1 MGSPVRSTAAHAAV
15 RLARVPL
22 MVDPD
27 NPKGPPRTLRAEVP
41 STIPVTSRVERM
53 GRRLLVIAGDKV
65 SSHALPQS
73 GAFKVGRGDEVD
85 LRIDDPSVSRDHAC
99 MHFGRNNEIHVSD
112 SGSSNGTRVRG
123 RRLRPGE
130 KVPVAAGE
138 TFEVGSALLMVQDPF
153 GADASR
159 APVAGAAPDSGIVIQ
174 DRAMAGLYQ
183 LAERVAKS
191 TINVLLLGE
200 TGVGKD
206 VLARKIH
213 AMSPRADKP
222 FLPLNCGALTEQ
234 LLESELFG
242 HEKGAFTGAVEQKM
256 GLLEA
261 ANEGTVFLDE
271 VGELPMSVQVKL
283 LRVLEE
289 RAVRRVGGLKSK
301 PFDIRFIAATNRD
314 LAQAIVDSG
323 FRSDLF
329 YRLNGISLVIPP
341 LRQRVSEIEG
351 LAAKFIEDASKR
363 AGQPKPPRL
372 HAEALAWLRAHPW
385 PGNIRELHNTIERAV
400 LLCTGDEIGLDHLP
414 ARSPGAPLAAT
425 PSGAT
430 GTTAGDDD
438 DPERRRIIDALDQCA
453 GNQTRAAKML
463 GISRNTL
470 LARLDQYGLARP
482 RKR

>member
-1 MGSPVRSTAAHAAV
+1 MA
-15 RLARVPL
+15 
-22 MVDPD
+22 DPD
-27 NPKGPPRTLRAEVP
+27 KPKAAPRHIAEIP

-53 GRRLLVIAGDKV
+53 GRRLLVIVADKV
-65 SSHALPQS
+65 SSHSLPQS
-73 GAFKVGRGDEVD
+73 GAFKLGRGDEVD
-85 LRIDDPSVSRDHAC
+85 LRIDDPSVSRDHAAL
-99 MHFGRNNEIHVSD
+99 HFGRSGEIHVSD

-123 RRLRPGE
+123 RRLKPGE

-138 TFEVGSALLMVQDPF
+138 TFEVGSALFMVQDPF
-153 GADASR
+153 GADSR
-159 APVAGAAPDSGIVIQ
+159 APVGASPGAAVDSGIVIQ

-242 HEKGAFTGAVEQKM
+242 HEKGAFTGAVEQKL

-289 RAVRRVGGLKSK
+289 RAVRRVGGLKAK
-301 PFDIRFIAATNRD
+301 PFDIRFVAATNRD
-314 LAQAIVDSG
+314 LNQAIVDGG

-351 LAAKFIEDASKR
+351 LAQKFVEEASKR
-363 AGQPKPPRL
+363 AGQAKPPTL
-372 HAEALAWLRAHPW
+372 APETLAWLKAYHW
-385 PGNIRELHNTIERAV
+385 PGNIRELQNTIERAV
-400 LLCTGDEIGLDHLP
+400 LLCTGDVIGLEQLP
-414 ARSPGAPLAAT
+414 TRGAAA
-425 PSGAT
+425 PVP
-430 GTTAGDDD
+430 AGGGGGYAAAAGDD
-438 DPERRRIIDALDQCA
+438 DPERKRIMDALEQCA
-453 GNQTRAAKML
+453 GNQTRAAKVL

>member
-1 MGSPVRSTAAHAAV
+1 MA
-15 RLARVPL
+15 
-22 MVDPD
+22 DPD
-27 NPKGPPRTLRAEVP
+27 KPKASRPEIP

-53 GRRLLVIAGDKV
+53 GRRLLVIAADKV

-73 GAFKVGRGDEVD
+73 GAFKLGRGDEVD

-99 MHFGRNNEIHVSD
+99 LHFGRNSEIHVSD
-112 SGSSNGTRVRG
+112 AGSSNGTRVRG
-123 RRLRPGE
+123 RRLKPNE

-138 TFEVGSALLMVQDPF
+138 TFEVGSVLLMVQDPF
-153 GADASR
+153 GAESHR
-159 APVAGAAPDSGIVIQ
+159 VPTPQSPVAPDSGIVIQ
-174 DRAMAGLYQ
+174 DRAMASLYQ

-242 HEKGAFTGAVEQKM
+242 HERGAFTGAVEQKL

-271 VGELPMSVQVKL
+271 VGELPMTVQVKL

-289 RAVRRVGGLKSK
+289 RAVRRVGGLKAK
-301 PFDIRFIAATNRD
+301 PFDIRFVAATNRD
-314 LAQAIVDSG
+314 LNQAIVDGG

-341 LRQRVSEIEG
+341 LRQRVGEIEG
-351 LAAKFIEDASKR
+351 LAQKFVEEASKR
-363 AGQPKPPRL
+363 AGQDKPPVIGP
-372 HAEALAWLRAHPW
+372 ETMAWLKEYQW
-385 PGNIRELHNTIERAV
+385 PGNIRELQNTIERAV
-400 LLCTGDEIGLDHLP
+400 LLCSGDVIGLEQLP
-414 ARSPGAPLAAT
+414 TKEVGAAA
-425 PSGAT
+425 PAGAGAGT
-430 GTTAGDDD
+430 GGYPTAGGDG
-438 DPERRRIIDALDQCA
+438 DPERQRIIDALEECA
-453 GNQTRAAKML
+453 GNQTRAARML

>member
-1 MGSPVRSTAAHAAV
+1 MS
-15 RLARVPL
+15 
-22 MVDPD
+22 DPD
-27 NPKGPPRTLRAEVP
+27 NPQGPRRSLRAEVP

-53 GRRLLVIAGDKV
+53 GRRLLVIAADRV
-65 SSHALPQS
+65 STHPLPQS
-73 GAFKVGRGDEVD
+73 GTFKVGRGEEVD

-99 MHFGRNNEIHVSD
+99 LHFGRNNELHVSD

-123 RRLRPGE
+123 RRLQGKER
-130 KVPVAAGE
+130 VPVAAGE

-153 GADASR
+153 GTDSPKPPAA
-159 APVAGAAPDSGIVIQ
+159 AGLHDSGIVIQ
-174 DRAMAGLYQ
+174 DRAMASLYQ
-183 LAERVAKS
+183 LAERVARS

-242 HEKGAFTGAVEQKM
+242 HEKGAFTGAVETKL

-271 VGELPMSVQVKL
+271 VGELPMTVQVKL

-289 RAVRRVGGLKSK
+289 RAVRRVGGLRPK
-301 PFDIRFIAATNRD
+301 PFDIRFVAATNRD
-314 LAQAIVDSG
+314 LNQAIIDG
-323 FRSDLF
+323 AFRSDLF

-341 LRQRVSEIEG
+341 LRQRVGEIEG
-351 LAAKFIEDASKR
+351 LSQRFIEEASKR
-363 AGQPKPPRL
+363 AGQATPPRL
-372 HAEALAWLRAHPW
+372 SDEALAWLRAYPW
-385 PGNIRELHNTIERAV
+385 PGNIRELQNTIERAV
-400 LLCTGDEIGLDHLP
+400 LLCTGDLITLEQLP
-414 ARSPGAPLAAT
+414 VKVTTATGAPTPTPGGTGAGGFAVAA
-425 PSGAT
+425 PGGAED
-430 GTTAGDDD
+430 A
-438 DPERRRIIDALDQCA
+438 DPERRRILDALEQCA
-453 GNQTRAAKML
+453 GNQTRAAKLL

-470 LARLDQYGLARP
+470 LARLDQYGIARP

>member
-1 MGSPVRSTAAHAAV
+1 MA
-15 RLARVPL
+15 
-22 MVDPD
+22 DPD
-27 NPKGPPRTLRAEVP
+27 KPKGILRPHLAEVP

-65 SSHALPQS
+65 SSHSLPQS

-99 MHFGRNNEIHVSD
+99 LHFGRNNEIHVSD
-112 SGSSNGTRVRG
+112 SGSSNGTRVRS
-123 RRLRPGE
+123 RRLKPGE
-130 KVPVAAGE
+130 KVLVSAGE

-153 GADASR
+153 GADSNR
-159 APVAGAAPDSGIVIQ
+159 VAGPASGGVLDSGIVIQ
-174 DRAMAGLYQ
+174 DRAMASLYQ

-242 HEKGAFTGAVEQKM
+242 HEKGAFTGAVEQKL

-289 RAVRRVGGLKSK
+289 RAVRRVGGLKAK

-341 LRQRVSEIEG
+341 LRQRVGEIEG
-351 LAAKFIEDASKR
+351 LAQKFVEDASKR
-363 AGQPKPPRL
+363 TGQAKAPTLAPD
-372 HAEALAWLRAHPW
+372 ALAWLKGYHW
-385 PGNIRELHNTIERAV
+385 PGNIRELQNTIERAV
-400 LLCTGDEIGLDHLP
+400 LLCTGDVIGLDQLP
-414 ARSPGAPLAAT
+414 TKVEPGTSPLGGSGGYMQLT
-425 PSGAT
+425 PG
-430 GTTAGDDD
+430 DD
-438 DPERRRIIDALDQCA
+438 DPERQRIIDALEQCA

>member
-1 MGSPVRSTAAHAAV
+1 MA
-15 RLARVPL
+15 
-22 MVDPD
+22 DPD
-27 NPKGPPRTLRAEVP
+27 QPKAAPRPHPAEIP
-41 STIPVTSRVERM
+41 STIPVGSKVERM
-53 GRRLLVIAGDKV
+53 GRRLLVIVADKA
-65 SSHALPQS
+65 SSHPLPQS
-73 GAFKVGRGDEVD
+73 GAFKLGRGDEVE

-99 MHFGRNNEIHVSD
+99 LHFGRNNEIHVSD

-123 RRLRPGE
+123 RRLKPGE
-130 KVPVAAGE
+130 KVPVVAGE

-153 GADASR
+153 GAETSKTPASGT
-159 APVAGAAPDSGIVIQ
+159 ALDPSIVIQ
-174 DRAMAGLYQ
+174 DRAMASLYQ

-242 HEKGAFTGAVEQKM
+242 HEKGAFTGAVEQKL

-289 RAVRRVGGLKSK
+289 RAVRRVGGLKAK

-314 LAQAIVDSG
+314 LAQAIVDAD

-341 LRQRVSEIEG
+341 LRQRVSEIKG
-351 LAAKFIEDASKR
+351 LAQKFVEDASKR
-363 AGQPKPPRL
+363 ADQAKAPSISP
-372 HAEALAWLRAHPW
+372 EALAWLEAYPW
-385 PGNIRELHNTIERAV
+385 PGNIRELQNTIERAV
-400 LLCTGDEIGLDHLP
+400 LLCTGDVIGLDHLP
-414 ARSPGAPLAAT
+414 TQDDPAAGSVGSGTGAYAALA
-425 PSGAT
+425 G
-430 GTTAGDDD
+430 GDD
-438 DPERRRIIDALDQCA
+438 DPERQRIIDALEQCA
-453 GNQTRAAKML
+453 GNQTRAAKLL

-470 LARLDQYGLARP
+470 LARLDQYGVARP

>member
-1 MGSPVRSTAAHAAV
+1 MP
-15 RLARVPL
+15 
-22 MVDPD
+22 DPD
-27 NPKGPPRTLRAEVP
+27 KPKGVPRPHIAEVP
-41 STIPVTSRVERM
+41 STIPVSSRLERI
-53 GRRLLVIAGDKV
+53 GRRLLVIAADRV
-65 SSHALPQS
+65 SSHPLPQA
-73 GAFKVGRGDEVD
+73 GTFKLGRGDEVD

-99 MHFGRNNEIHVSD
+99 LHFGRNDEIHVSD
-112 SGSSNGTRVRG
+112 AGSSNGTRVRG
-123 RRLRPGE
+123 RRLKPGE
-130 KVPVAAGE
+130 RVPVSAGE
-138 TFEVGSALLMVQDPF
+138 TFEVGSVLLMVQDPF
-153 GADASR
+153 GAESNRVPVGAPASGG
-159 APVAGAAPDSGIVIQ
+159 VLDSGIVIQ

-242 HEKGAFTGAVEQKM
+242 HERGAFTGAVEQKL

-289 RAVRRVGGLKSK
+289 RAVRRVGGLRSK

-314 LAQAIVDSG
+314 LNQAIVDG
-323 FRSDLF
+323 RFRSDLF

-341 LRQRVSEIEG
+341 LRQRAGEIEG
-351 LAAKFIEDASKR
+351 LARKFVDDASKR
-363 AGQPKPPRL
+363 AGQAKPPRL
-372 HAEALAWLRAHPW
+372 SDEALAWLRGQPW
-385 PGNIRELHNTIERAV
+385 PGNIRELQNTIERAV
-400 LLCTGDEIGLDHLP
+400 LLCTGDVIGLEQLP
-414 ARSPGAPLAAT
+414 TSMVGVAAT
-425 PSGAT
+425 PGVSAGGAAGGGAPGSGVAAVP
-430 GTTAGDDD
+430 AGDEAR
-438 DPERRRIIDALDQCA
+438 ERQRIIDALEQCA

>member
-1 MGSPVRSTAAHAAV
+1 MA
-15 RLARVPL
+15 
-22 MVDPD
+22 DPD
-27 NPKGPPRTLRAEVP
+27 KPKAASRPHLAEIP
-41 STIPVTSRVERM
+41 STIPVGSKVERM
-53 GRRLLVIAGDKV
+53 GRRLLVIVADKV
-65 SSHALPQS
+65 SSHSLPQS
-73 GAFKVGRGDEVD
+73 GAFKLGRGDEVD

-99 MHFGRNNEIHVSD
+99 VHFGRNNEIHVSD

-123 RRLRPGE
+123 RRLKPGE

-153 GADASR
+153 GAETSKT
-159 APVAGAAPDSGIVIQ
+159 PPSGTAHDPAIVIQ
-174 DRAMAGLYQ
+174 DRAMTSLYQ

-242 HEKGAFTGAVEQKM
+242 HEKGAFTGAVEQKL

-289 RAVRRVGGLKSK
+289 RAVRRVGGLKAK

-314 LAQAIVDSG
+314 LAQAIVDG
-323 FRSDLF
+323 AFRSDLF

-351 LAAKFIEDASKR
+351 LVQKFVEDASKR
-363 AGQPKPPRL
+363 AGQEKAPAIAP
-372 HAEALAWLRAHPW
+372 EALAWLKAYPW
-385 PGNIRELHNTIERAV
+385 PGNIRELQNTIERAV
-400 LLCTGDEIGLDHLP
+400 LLCTGDVIGLDHLP
-414 ARSPGAPLAAT
+414 IEDDSASGPVGSG
-425 PSGAT
+425 SGAYAAL
-430 GTTAGDDD
+430 AGGD
-438 DPERRRIIDALDQCA
+438 DPERQRIIDALEECA
-453 GNQTRAAKML
+453 GNQTRAAKLL

>member
-1 MGSPVRSTAAHAAV
+1 MA
-15 RLARVPL
+15 
-22 MVDPD
+22 DPD
-27 NPKGPPRTLRAEVP
+27 KPKAAPQTLRPEIP
-41 STIPVTSRVERM
+41 STIPVSTRVEQT
-53 GRRLLVIAGDKV
+53 RRLLVIAAERV
-65 SSHALPQS
+65 SSHPVPS
-73 GAFKVGRGDEVD
+73 MGKFKVGRGDEVD

-99 MHFGRNNEIHVSD
+99 LWFGRNNEIHVSD

-123 RRLRPGE
+123 RRLKDGE
-130 KVPVAAGE
+130 RVAVVAAE
-138 TFEVGSALLMVQDPF
+138 TFEVGSVLLMVQDPF
-153 GADASR
+153 GAEASE
-159 APVAGAAPDSGIVIQ
+159 APASTGGGSVDDSGIVIS
-174 DRAMAGLYQ
+174 DRAMTSLYQ

-213 AMSPRADKP
+213 AMSPRRGKP
-222 FLPLNCGALTEQ
+222 FLPLNCGALSEQ

-242 HEKGAFTGAVEQKM
+242 HERGAFTGAVESKM

-289 RAVRRVGGLKSK
+289 RQVRRVGGLRSKS
-301 PFDIRFIAATNRD
+301 FDIRFVAATNRD
-314 LAQAIVDSG
+314 LNQAIADG
-323 FRSDLF
+323 EFRSDLF

-341 LRQRVSEIEG
+341 LRQRVGEVEG
-351 LAAKFIEDASKR
+351 LSLRFIEEASKR
-363 AGQPKPPRL
+363 AGHSRAPSLSP
-372 HAEALAWLRAHPW
+372 EALAWLEKYHW

-400 LLCTGDEIGLDHLP
+400 LLCTDDVITVEQLP
-414 ARSPGAPLAAT
+414 SAVDTPTGAPSPTPRAA
-425 PSGAT
+425 SGSA
-430 GTTAGDDD
+430 AAAEQ
-438 DPERRRIIDALDQCA
+438 DPERKRILDALEQCA
-453 GNQTRAAKML
+453 GNQTRAAKLL

-470 LARLDQYGLARP
+470 LARLDQYNIPRP

>member
-1 MGSPVRSTAAHAAV
+1 MP
-15 RLARVPL
+15 
-22 MVDPD
+22 DPD
-27 NPKGPPRTLRAEVP
+27 NPKGVLPRSRHAEVP
-41 STIPVTSRVERM
+41 STLPVSRHVERL

-65 SSHALPQS
+65 SSHPLPQS
-73 GAFKVGRGDEVD
+73 GTFKVGRGDEVD

-99 MHFGRNNEIHVSD
+99 LHFGRNHEIHVSD

-130 KVPVAAGE
+130 RVPVTAGE
-138 TFEVGSALLMVQDPF
+138 TFEVGSAMLMVQDPF
-153 GADASR
+153 GSEASAAKPHR
-159 APVAGAAPDSGIVIQ
+159 SGAPGDDIVVQ
-174 DRAMAGLYQ
+174 DRAMTSLYQ

-206 VLARKIH
+206 VMARKIH

-242 HEKGAFTGAVEQKM
+242 HEKGAFTGAVESKQ

-271 VGELPMSVQVKL
+271 VGELPMTVQVKL

-289 RAVRRVGGLKSK
+289 RAVRRVGGLRSK
-301 PFDIRFIAATNRD
+301 PFDIRFVAATNRD
-314 LAQAIVDSG
+314 LNKAIQEGS

-341 LRQRVSEIEG
+341 LRQRVGEIKG
-351 LAAKFIEDASKR
+351 LTQRFVEEASKR
-363 AGQPKPPRL
+363 AGRSEPPSVSP
-372 HAEALAWLRAHPW
+372 EAMSWLEGYHW
-385 PGNIRELHNTIERAV
+385 PGNIRELQNSIERAV
-400 LLCTGDEIGLDHLP
+400 LLCAGDVITLEHLP
-414 ARSPGAPLAAT
+414 VGQGMTPTGAMGPTPTEPALAA
-425 PSGAT
+425 
-430 GTTAGDDD
+430 DDE
-438 DPERRRIIDALDQCA
+438 DPERRRILEALEQCA
-453 GNQTRAAKML
+453 GNQTRAAKLL

-470 LARLDQYGLARP
+470 LARLDQYDIPRP

>member
-1 MGSPVRSTAAHAAV
+1 
-15 RLARVPL
+15 

-27 NPKGPPRTLRAEVP
+27 KPKRIPRTLHAEVP
-41 STIPVTSRVERM
+41 STIPVSTRVEQA
-53 GRRLLVIAGDKV
+53 GRRLLVIAADRV
-65 SSHALPQS
+65 SSHPLPQM
-73 GAFKVGRGDEVD
+73 GTFKVGRGDEVD
-85 LRIDDPSVSRDHAC
+85 LRIEDGSVSRDHAC
-99 MHFGRNNEIHVSD
+99 LHFGRSNEIHVSD

-123 RRLRPGE
+123 KRLKGGE
-130 KVPVAAGE
+130 RIAVVAGE

-153 GADASR
+153 GTEAVK
-159 APVAGAAPDSGIVIQ
+159 APVAGGPIDDDGIIIQ
-174 DRAMAGLYQ
+174 DRAMTSLYQ

-206 VLARKIH
+206 VLARKVH

-242 HEKGAFTGAVEQKM
+242 HERGAFTGAVEMKM

-271 VGELPMSVQVKL
+271 VGDLPMSVQVKL

-289 RAVRRVGGLKSK
+289 RAVRRVGGLRTKA
-301 PFDIRFIAATNRD
+301 FDIRFIAATNRD
-314 LAQAIVDSG
+314 LNAAIQGGS

-341 LRQRVSEIEG
+341 LRQRVGEIEG
-351 LAAKFIEDASKR
+351 LSQRFIEEASKR
-363 AGQPKPPRL
+363 AGQTQPPTL
-372 HAEALAWLRAHPW
+372 SPEALEWLKGYHW
-385 PGNIRELHNTIERAV
+385 PGNIRELQNAIERAV
-400 LLCTGDEIGLDHLP
+400 LLCTGDSITVEQLP
-414 ARSPGAPLAAT
+414 DAVDTPTGAPTPTPTPGGGGTLASVA
-425 PSGAT
+425 AEEK
-430 GTTAGDDD
+430 
-438 DPERRRIIDALDQCA
+438 DPERKRILDALEQCA
-453 GNQTRAAKML
+453 GNQTRAAKLL

-470 LARLDQYGLARP
+470 LARLDQYNIPRP

>member
-1 MGSPVRSTAAHAAV
+1 MS
-15 RLARVPL
+15 
-22 MVDPD
+22 
-27 NPKGPPRTLRAEVP
+27 
-41 STIPVTSRVERM
+41 
-53 GRRLLVIAGDKV
+53 
-65 SSHALPQS
+65 
-73 GAFKVGRGDEVD
+73 
-85 LRIDDPSVSRDHAC
+85 
-99 MHFGRNNEIHVSD
+99 
-112 SGSSNGTRVRG
+112 
-123 RRLRPGE
+123 
-130 KVPVAAGE
+130 AGE

-153 GADASR
+153 GADSSRGAS
-159 APVAGAAPDSGIVIQ
+159 PTSGGVLDSGIVIQ
-174 DRAMAGLYQ
+174 DRAMASLYQ

-242 HEKGAFTGAVEQKM
+242 HEKGAFTGAVEQKL

-289 RAVRRVGGLKSK
+289 RAVRRVGGLKAK
-301 PFDIRFIAATNRD
+301 PFDIRFVAATNRD
-314 LAQAIVDSG
+314 LAQAIVDGG

-351 LAAKFIEDASKR
+351 LAQRFVEEASKR
-363 AGQPKPPRL
+363 VGQAKAPTIGP
-372 HAEALAWLRAHPW
+372 EALAWLKGYHW
-385 PGNIRELHNTIERAV
+385 PGNIRELQNTIERAV
-400 LLCTGDEIGLDHLP
+400 LLCTGDVIGLEQLP
-414 ARSPGAPLAAT
+414 TKAEPGTSPLGGSGGYVQLT
-425 PSGAT
+425 PGE
-430 GTTAGDDD
+430 D
-438 DPERRRIIDALDQCA
+438 DPERQRIIDALEQCA
-453 GNQTRAAKML
+453 GNQTRAAKVL

>member
-1 MGSPVRSTAAHAAV
+1 MP
-15 RLARVPL
+15 
-22 MVDPD
+22 DPD
-27 NPKGPPRTLRAEVP
+27 KPKGIPRPHLADVP

-65 SSHALPQS
+65 SSHSLPQS
-73 GAFKVGRGDEVD
+73 GAFKLGRGDEVD

-99 MHFGRNNEIHVSD
+99 LHFGRSNEIHVSD

-123 RRLRPGE
+123 RRLKPGE
-130 KVPVAAGE
+130 RVPVSAGE

-153 GADASR
+153 GADGNKSS
-159 APVAGAAPDSGIVIQ
+159 VGAAPIGPLDSGSGPRDSGIVIQ
-174 DRAMAGLYQ
+174 DRAMASLYQ

-222 FLPLNCGALTEQ
+222 FLPLNCGALSEQ

-242 HEKGAFTGAVEQKM
+242 HEKGSFTGATEQKP
-256 GLLEA
+256 GLLES

-271 VGELPMSVQVKL
+271 VGELPLSVQVKL

-289 RAVRRVGGLKSK
+289 RAVRRVGGLKAK

-341 LRQRVSEIEG
+341 LRQRLSEIEG
-351 LAAKFIEDASKR
+351 LAQKFAEDASKR
-363 AGQPKPPRL
+363 AGQAKAPRFTD
-372 HAEALAWLRAHPW
+372 EALAWLKSYPW
-385 PGNIRELHNTIERAV
+385 PGNIRELQNTIERAV
-400 LLCTGDEIGLDHLP
+400 LLCTGDVIGLEQLP
-414 ARSPGAPLAAT
+414 TNAEPGTSPAGGSGGYAQLT
-425 PSGAT
+425 PG
-430 GTTAGDDD
+430 DD
-438 DPERRRIIDALDQCA
+438 DPERQRIIDALEQCA

>member
-1 MGSPVRSTAAHAAV
+1 MA
-15 RLARVPL
+15 
-22 MVDPD
+22 DPD
-27 NPKGPPRTLRAEVP
+27 KPKAVPRPHLAEVP

-65 SSHALPQS
+65 SSHSLPQS
-73 GAFKVGRGDEVD
+73 GGFKVGRGDEVD

-99 MHFGRNNEIHVSD
+99 LHFGRNNEIHVSD

-123 RRLRPGE
+123 RRLKPNE
-130 KVPVAAGE
+130 KVLVSAGE

-153 GADASR
+153 GADGNKSSVGL
-159 APVAGAAPDSGIVIQ
+159 APTGPLDSGIVIQ
-174 DRAMAGLYQ
+174 DRAMASLYQ

-222 FLPLNCGALTEQ
+222 FLPLNCGALSEQ

-242 HEKGAFTGAVEQKM
+242 HEKGSFTGATEQKP
-256 GLLEA
+256 GLLES

-271 VGELPMSVQVKL
+271 VGELPLSVQVKL

-289 RAVRRVGGLKSK
+289 RAVRRVGGLKAK

-341 LRQRVSEIEG
+341 LRQRLSEIEG
-351 LAAKFIEDASKR
+351 LAQKFAEDASKR
-363 AGQPKPPRL
+363 AGQAKPPRL
-372 HAEALAWLRAHPW
+372 TDEALAWLKSHPW
-385 PGNIRELHNTIERAV
+385 PGNIRELQNTIERAV
-400 LLCTGDEIGLDHLP
+400 LLCTGDVIGLDQLP
-414 ARSPGAPLAAT
+414 MKVEPANAMVGGGSGGYPLL
-425 PSGAT
+425 T
-430 GTTAGDDD
+430 GGD
-438 DPERRRIIDALDQCA
+438 DPERQRIIDALEECA

>member
-1 MGSPVRSTAAHAAV
+1 MA
-15 RLARVPL
+15 
-22 MVDPD
+22 DP
-27 NPKGPPRTLRAEVP
+27 NQPKFPPRTLHAEVP
-41 STIPVTSRVERM
+41 STLPVSTRVEQA
-53 GRRLLVIAGDKV
+53 GRRLLVIAADRV
-65 SSHALPQS
+65 SSHPLPQM
-73 GAFKVGRGDEVD
+73 GKFKVGRGDEVD
-85 LRIDDPSVSRDHAC
+85 LRIDHPSVSRDHAC
-99 MHFGRNNEIHVSD
+99 LHFGRNNEIHVSD

-123 RRLRPGE
+123 KRLKNGE
-130 KVPVAAGE
+130 RVPVVAGE

-153 GADASR
+153 GSEVSK
-159 APVAGAAPDSGIVIQ
+159 APSAGGAIDDGGIVVS
-174 DRAMAGLYQ
+174 DRAMTSLYQ

-213 AMSPRADKP
+213 AMSPRSDKP

-242 HEKGAFTGAVEQKM
+242 HERGAFTGAVEMKM

-289 RAVRRVGGLKSK
+289 RAVRRVGGLRSKS
-301 PFDIRFIAATNRD
+301 FDIRFIAATNRD
-314 LAQAIVDSG
+314 LNQAIQDG
-323 FRSDLF
+323 TFRSDLF

-341 LRQRVSEIEG
+341 LRQRIGEIEG
-351 LAAKFIEDASKR
+351 LSERFIEEASKR
-363 AGQPKPPRL
+363 AGRARPPTL
-372 HAEALAWLRAHPW
+372 SPEALAWLQGYHW
-385 PGNIRELHNTIERAV
+385 PGNIRELHNAIERAV
-400 LLCTGDEIGLDHLP
+400 LLCTGDAITVDQLP
-414 ARSPGAPLAAT
+414 AAVDTPTGAPTPTPGGAGPAVAAAV
-425 PSGAT
+425 GAE
-430 GTTAGDDD
+430 DD
-438 DPERRRIIDALDQCA
+438 DPERKRILDALEQCA
-453 GNQTRAAKML
+453 GNQTRAAKLL

-470 LARLDQYGLARP
+470 LARLDQYNIPRP